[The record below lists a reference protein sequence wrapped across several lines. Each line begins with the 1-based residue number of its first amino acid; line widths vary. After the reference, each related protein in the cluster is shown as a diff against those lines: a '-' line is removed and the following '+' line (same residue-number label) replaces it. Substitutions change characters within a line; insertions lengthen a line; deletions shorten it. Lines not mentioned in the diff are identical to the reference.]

1 VKRRDFLG
9 FAGAS
14 GLFILFGTAA
24 QAAPQ
29 LVPARP
35 AGYPMD
41 FNAYLRIGPDGRVG
55 CFVGKVE
62 MGQGNTTALAMLA
75 AEELDVPLER
85 VDMLMG
91 DTDLCPWDGGTGGS
105 LSIWQFGPVLTAAA
119 AEARAVLLGM
129 AGERLQAPVDRLEVK
144 DGVVSV
150 KGAPERQVGYGDLVQ
165 GKRIE
170 RHLAD
175 ARPKPASGYTLV
187 GRSAPRK
194 DALEKVSGAA
204 RYSADQ
210 RLPGTLHACIVR
222 PPAHGTRLKS
232 VDTAAAERVPGVRVL
247 RDGNLVAVL
256 HEFPDQARKA
266 LDLVKASF
274 EDTPRP
280 LDDRTIYRH
289 LADQA
294 GEAKVGVQEGDLKAA
309 EAKAATLVEADYL
322 NAYVAHAPIEPHSAV
337 AQWKDGR
344 MTVWAGV
351 QAPFRVK
358 AQVAEALRLPADK
371 VRIITPQIG
380 GAFGGKAAGP
390 QAVEAARLALKAGA
404 PVQVVWNRKEE
415 FFLDTFRPAAV
426 VKIRSGLDPSGHI
439 AFWDCQV
446 CGTSDRE
453 AEIGYDLPAKRF
465 ASTGDG
471 GDLGTSTGGL
481 HPFPTGAWR
490 APAAN
495 TNVFARESHM
505 DLLAAKAKADPL
517 AFRLR
522 HLTDPRVIR
531 VLKLAAERF
540 GWVAGPA
547 PSGRGVGVA
556 CGSWRGT
563 IVATMAEVA
572 VDRSTGQVRVKRVVQ
587 AQDMGLVINPD
598 GARQQMEGAIMMGL
612 GYSLSEGL
620 RFKAGRILDENFDT
634 YPLPRFSWLPV
645 IETVLV
651 DNPGLQAQGGGEPPI
666 VCMGAVIA
674 NAIHDAVGA
683 RVFELPMTP
692 ERILAALRG
701 GPGGS
706 GQPSGS

>member
-1 VKRRDFLG
+1 MKRRDFLG

-14 GLFILFGTAA
+14 GLFILFGSAA
-24 QAAPQ
+24 EAAPQ

-41 FNAYLRIGPDGRVG
+41 FNAYLRIAPDGRVG

-62 MGQGNTTALAMLA
+62 MGQGNMTALAMLA

-119 AEARAVLLGM
+119 AEARAVLLAM
-129 AGERLQAPVDRLEVK
+129 AGERLQVPADRLVVQ

-150 KGAPERQVGYGDLVQ
+150 KGAPERQVAYGELVQ

-175 ARPKPASGYTLV
+175 VKPKPASGYTLV
-187 GRSAPRK
+187 GKSAPRK

-204 RYSADQ
+204 RFSADQ
-210 RLPGTLHACIVR
+210 KLPGTLHACIVR
-222 PPAHGTRLKS
+222 APAHGTRLKT
-232 VDTAAAERVPGVRVL
+232 VDTSAAERIPGVRVL

-274 EDTPRP
+274 EGSPRP

-294 GEAKVGVQEGDLKAA
+294 GEAKVGVQEGDLKAG

-322 NAYVAHAPIEPHSAV
+322 NAYVAHAAIEPHSAV

-426 VKIRSGLDPSGHI
+426 VKIRSGLDPAGRI
-439 AFWDCQV
+439 TFWDCQV

-465 ASTGDG
+465 SSTGDG

-505 DLLAAKAKADPL
+505 DLLAAKAKVDPL

-531 VLKLAAERF
+531 VLKMAAERF
-540 GWVAGPA
+540 GWVALPG

-598 GARQQMEGAIMMGL
+598 GARQQMEGAIVMGL
-612 GYSLSEGL
+612 GYSLSEGM

-692 ERILAALRG
+692 ERILAAIAKGAG
-701 GPGGS
+701 GI

>member
-1 VKRRDFLG
+1 VKRRDFLKATG
-9 FAGAS
+9 TT
-14 GLFILFGTAA
+14 GLFILFRGAA

-29 LVPARP
+29 LVPTRP
-35 AGYPMD
+35 AGYPLD

-62 MGQGNTTALAMLA
+62 MGQGNMTALAMLA
-75 AEELDVPLER
+75 AEELDVPLDR

-105 LSIWQFGPVLTAAA
+105 LSMWQFGPVLRGAG
-119 AEARAVLLGM
+119 AEARAVLLQL
-129 AGERLQAPVDRLEVK
+129 AGERLQVPVDRLEVK
-144 DGVVSV
+144 AGVVSV
-150 KGAPERQVGYGDLVQ
+150 KGDPAKQVAYSELVQ

-170 RHLAD
+170 RHLAVVL
-175 ARPKPASGYTLV
+175 PKPVSAYTLV
-187 GRSAPRK
+187 GKSAPRK
-194 DALEKVSGAA
+194 DALEKVSGTA
-204 RYSADQ
+204 RFSADQ
-210 RLPGTLHACIVR
+210 GLPGTLHACIVR
-222 PPAHGTRLKS
+222 PPAHGATLKS
-232 VDTAAAERVPGVRVL
+232 ADTSAAERVPGVRVL

-266 LDLVKASF
+266 LGLVKASF
-274 EDTPRP
+274 GGTPP
-280 LDDRTIYRH
+280 ALDDRTIYHH
-289 LADQA
+289 LADKAA
-294 GEAKVGVQEGDLKAA
+294 GAKVSVQEGDLKAS
-309 EAKAATLVEADYL
+309 EARSTTLVEADYL
-322 NAYVAHAPIEPHSAV
+322 NAYVAHAAIEPHGAV

-358 AQVAEALRLPADK
+358 AQVAEALGLPAQK
-371 VRIITPQIG
+371 VRIITPPIG

-404 PVQVVWNRKEE
+404 PVQVVWDRREE

-426 VKIRSGLDPSGHI
+426 VKIRSGLDPAGRI
-439 AFWDCQV
+439 TFWDCQV
-446 CGTSDRE
+446 SGTGDRE

-465 ASTGDG
+465 ASTGDA
-471 GDLGTSTGGL
+471 GDIGTSAAGL

-505 DLLAAKAKADPL
+505 DTLAAKAKADPL

-522 HLTDPRVIR
+522 HLSDKRVIR
-531 VLKLAAERF
+531 VLEAAAERF
-540 GWVAGPA
+540 GWVAGVA

-563 IVATMAEVA
+563 LTAAMAEVV
-572 VDRSTGQVRVKRVVQ
+572 VDRATGQVRVKRVVL

-598 GARQQMEGAIMMGL
+598 GARQQMEGAVTMGL
-612 GYSLSEGL
+612 GYALSEGL
-620 RFKAGRILDENFDT
+620 LFKDGRILIENFDS
-634 YPLPRFSWLPV
+634 YRIPRFSWLPA

-651 DNPGLQAQGGGEPPI
+651 DNPGLPAQGGGEPPI
-666 VCMGAVIA
+666 VCMGAVLA
-674 NAIHDAVGA
+674 NAIHDAVGV
-683 RVFELPMTP
+683 RMLELPMTP
-692 ERILAALRG
+692 ERILAAIRKG
-701 GPGGS
+701 
-706 GQPSGS
+706 